1 MNENKRLLQLFVV
14 LLYDTDTKTTQGKS
28 FLTVGQRI
36 CINQER
42 AFLMRDF
49 PDDEDFEQSHIV
61 NEKNHFYHSTNKNKQ
76 FIKCLFGSRTNSN
89 KLIKY
94 VKQIRRITCTEPPK
108 SPQTVH

>member
-49 PDDEDFEQSHIV
+49 PDDEDFEQSPNV
-61 NEKNHFYHSTNKNKQ
+61 NEKIT
-76 FIKCLFGSRTNSN
+76 FIIQQIRTNNLSN
-89 KLIKY
+89 AYLAHARTLIN
-94 VKQIRRITCTEPPK
+94 
-108 SPQTVH
+108 

>member
-42 AFLMRDF
+42 AFLMRDL
-49 PDDEDFEQSHIV
+49 PDDEDFEQSPIV
-61 NEKNHFYHSTNKNKQ
+61 NEKIT
-76 FIKCLFGSRTNSN
+76 FIIQQIRTNNLSN
-89 KLIKY
+89 AYLAHARTLIN
-94 VKQIRRITCTEPPK
+94 
-108 SPQTVH
+108 

>member
-14 LLYDTDTKTTQGKS
+14 LLYDTDTYTTTGKS

-49 PDDEDFEQSHIV
+49 PDDEDFEQSPIV
-61 NEKNHFYHSTNKNKQ
+61 NEKIT
-76 FIKCLFGSRTNSN
+76 FIIQQIRTNNLSN
-89 KLIKY
+89 AYLAHARTLIN
-94 VKQIRRITCTEPPK
+94 
-108 SPQTVH
+108 